1 MTLDELEFL
10 RDLARFTRR
19 LLTSPDID
27 ETLDD
32 LALSLARNLDLAG
45 AAVNLVTE
53 GVLRNAS
60 AVPARIRDLEEMQLA
75 THSGPCVEAFSSGE
89 VNAVADLR
97 LVEGEWLHYR
107 ELAEKHGIHAVV
119 GIPMRL
125 GEQTFG
131 MVNLYSD
138 SPRNWSEKDLIAAA
152 VLVDLATSHLA
163 NATQLVRQQRLAE
176 QLQHALDS
184 RVVIEQAKG
193 IVASSRD
200 LTVEQAF
207 TVLQRHA
214 RSHHTSIRAVAEA
227 VVDLGLR
234 V

>member
-1 MTLDELEFL
+1 MTLDEREFL

-19 LLTSPDID
+19 LLTSHDVD

-32 LALSLARNLDLAG
+32 LALSLSRNLGLAG
-45 AAVNLVTE
+45 TAVNLATE
-53 GVLRNAS
+53 GTLHNAS

-75 THSGPCVEAFSSGE
+75 TQSGPCVEAFRSGE

-125 GEQTFG
+125 AEQG
-131 MVNLYSD
+131 VGVVNLYAD
-138 SPRNWSEKDLIAAA
+138 TPRSWSEKDLLAAS
-152 VLVDLATSHLA
+152 VMVDLATSHLI
-163 NATQLVRQQRLAE
+163 NASQIVQQQRLAE
-176 QLQHALDS
+176 QLQNALDS

-193 IVASSRD
+193 IVASTRGVS
-200 LTVEQAF
+200 VEQAF
-207 TVLQRHA
+207 TVIQRHA

-227 VVDLGLR
+227 VVHLGLR
-234 V
+234 L